1 MNDEMKKE
9 KTKKIVGT
17 FVLVSFIIP
26 IGFLIYRIIVSSD
39 ELPTEL
45 YTRTRS
51 DYVLMLVQCILG
63 VFALVLPTF
72 VSKKY
77 KVQIPTNMY
86 ILYVIFL
93 YGAIFLGE
101 VRNFYY
107 NVPHWDTILHT
118 FSGAMIGALGF
129 SFVSLMNKE
138 ENIPLNLTPFFVAF
152 FAFCF
157 AVTLGVIWEIY
168 EFTFDGVL
176 GLNMQK
182 FALEDGTG
190 LIGRAALADTMKD
203 LIVDAIGAFVMSVVG
218 YISLKYKKGWVE
230 KLLIK
235 KEE

>member
-1 MNDEMKKE
+1 MNDEIRKE
-9 KTKKIVGT
+9 KTRKIVGT
-17 FVLVSFIIP
+17 FVLVSFIVP
-26 IGFLIYRIIVSSD
+26 IVFLIYRIVVSSN
-39 ELPTEL
+39 ELPTEI

-63 VFALVLPTF
+63 VFALMLPTF
-72 VSKKY
+72 VSRKY

-86 ILYVIFL
+86 MLYVIFL

-168 EFTFDGVL
+168 EFTFDGIL

-190 LIGRAALADTMKD
+190 LIGRAALSDTMKD
-203 LIVDAIGAFVMSVVG
+203 LVVDAIGAFVMSVIG